1 MKNTIC
7 GIYEVHD
14 IMFFNSKYITFVQI
28 INVFDLKM
36 NCMVSFTCDWQ
47 LTTGMRNETDGQEG
61 REKKKSKKLFQF
73 CNSCC
78 KTIRKI

>member
-1 MKNTIC
+1 MKNMIC

-36 NCMVSFTCDWQ
+36 NCMVSFTCDWW
-47 LTTGMRNETDGQEG
+47 LTAGMRNETDRQEG
-61 REKKKSKKLFQF
+61 RKKKSKKLFQF